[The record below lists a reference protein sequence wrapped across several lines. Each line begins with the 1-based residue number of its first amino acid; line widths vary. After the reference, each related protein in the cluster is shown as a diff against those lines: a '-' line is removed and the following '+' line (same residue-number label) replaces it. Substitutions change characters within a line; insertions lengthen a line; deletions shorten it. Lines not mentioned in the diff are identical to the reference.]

1 MGKNKGQETVQM
13 YRWNQYTEKWIP
25 FTGSVDTKGRVKI
38 ISDSLPIEGNNPSLV
53 LAYDGSGNLTTIT
66 KTIGAVQYRKTLAY
80 TGSVLDSVSAWIQL

>member
-53 LAYDGSGNLTTIT
+53 LAYDGSDQLTTIEM
-66 KTIGAVQYRKTLAY
+66 TIGATTYTRTLTY
-80 TGSVLDSVSAWIQL
+80 TDGLLTSLSVWS

>member
-1 MGKNKGQETVQM
+1 MADTRHSKSDPAKHGQIVLNYDGT
-13 YRWNQYTEKWIP
+13 NIGDSIP
-25 FTGSVDTKGRVKI
+25 TS
-38 ISDSLPIEGNNPSLV
+38 GNNPSLV